1 MKNIFILSIIY
12 TLLFSTV
19 GASFQDYSGNS
30 FQRRNPIIFIE
41 THVLPNDTLLDCYIS
56 YKISNKNLVFV
67 KSDSVYTGGIDFFLE
82 IEKDDQVIGR
92 ESSKR
97 EIELRDY
104 KSTNSGNGY
113 LEGMLKITLEKGNY
127 FFIPSISIHNTEETI
142 LLNPYTLILER
153 EFDNNLAK
161 PIIIK
166 DETFSIG
173 DMTYNPIANF
183 QNFIP
188 FSSHDYNIV
197 FPLGDQ
203 DIDTLLATVKQGNEV
218 TEFVLSRETA
228 ERSVSFEYS
237 NNHVYLELGPGN
249 RNMNIFILE
258 KINQN
263 LREGLAE
270 ITLTANGEEIKTFSY
285 NVVWIDKPRSLRN
298 IEYAIKLLN
307 NVTNE
312 ATVDTL
318 LDFPDDEQYSE
329 LINYWKNK
337 DPRRDTSFNELMNEF
352 YKRADYAND
361 NFSTVDYSGT
371 SLDRGKIYLRYGPPT
386 NTERIF
392 YDKANVVEIWYY
404 KKLNKEFYFN
414 DKSGLGNFSLMN

>member
-1 MKNIFILSIIY
+1 
-12 TLLFSTV
+12 
-19 GASFQDYSGNS
+19 
-30 FQRRNPIIFIE
+30 
-41 THVLPNDTLLDCYIS
+41 
-56 YKISNKNLVFV
+56 
-67 KSDSVYTGGIDFFLE
+67 
-82 IEKDDQVIGR
+82 
-92 ESSKR
+92 
-97 EIELRDY
+97 
-104 KSTNSGNGY
+104 
-113 LEGMLKITLEKGNY
+113 
-127 FFIPSISIHNTEETI
+127 
-142 LLNPYTLILER
+142 
-153 EFDNNLAK
+153 
-161 PIIIK
+161 
-166 DETFSIG
+166 
-173 DMTYNPIANF
+173 
-183 QNFIP
+183 
-188 FSSHDYNIV
+188 
-197 FPLGDQ
+197 
-203 DIDTLLATVKQGNEV
+203 
-218 TEFVLSRETA
+218 
-228 ERSVSFEYS
+228 
-237 NNHVYLELGPGN
+237 
-249 RNMNIFILE
+249 MNIFILE